1 MRVMSELTNTGKR
14 WLYNNEECR
23 TIWYQRWN
31 SVLTHV
37 YKINIHKH
45 IYTLWFSII
54 RFISLFFTIPLFLNS
69 WLYISFSIEM
79 ISLLVFSLLFSQV
92 TCECFKVC
100 CKKSGDFAECTGID
114 VCPIRASTVKV
125 QCWIRSLISTGVI
138 QQVLID
144 GDCSLTSVELLCQNP
159 NVLEIKMIDQGNS
172 KTCHGK

>member
-37 YKINIHKH
+37 YKKISTNI
-45 IYTLWFSII
+45 Y
-54 RFISLFFTIPLFLNS
+54 IPYDSPLYVSFHLFL
-69 WLYISFSIEM
+69 LYRYFWIRDYTSHSQSRWF
-79 ISLLVFSLLFSQV
+79 LYWYFSLLFSQV
-92 TCECFKVC
+92 TCEFF

-114 VCPIRASTVKV
+114 VCPKSASTVKV

-144 GDCSLTSVELLCQNP
+144 GDCSLPSVEWLCQNP